1 MLDNE
6 ISDILEKLDAD
17 LTTLEL
23 KCTFFKTFE
32 KPHNFEKE
40 RKLRLSAK
48 EKINEIERL
57 NEEVKNKD
65 DDAETK
71 FSKLLTDLEYDKH
84 DTLHDITILES
95 KLIKLGAIPIQI
107 DKIKESVLSS

>member
-6 ISDILEKLDAD
+6 ISDILEKLDAE
-17 LTTLEL
+17 LTTLEI

-95 KLIKLGAIPIQI
+95 KVIKLGTIPIQI

>member
-71 FSKLLTDLEYDKH
+71 FSKLLIDLEYDKH
-84 DTLHDITILES
+84 DILHDITILES
-95 KLIKLGAIPIQI
+95 KLIKLGTIPIQI